1 MPEKMKILFLAAEP
15 VDAMP
20 LRLGQEF
27 RDIEQ
32 KLRSSPKGRS
42 FNLVAQWAVRP
53 RDLME
58 VLMTHRPTV
67 VHFSGHSEG
76 GRLILENED
85 GRAQPIEGKH
95 LAALLAGFGDTLRL
109 VVLNACFTSP
119 GFDELREVV
128 DYTVGTTSAL
138 SDSAAVRFSGCFYQA
153 LAFGNSVQAAYEL
166 AKRQTTLELSAD
178 SEVFTLLIRDGV
190 DASEAFIRQRTKAS
204 KTGKNSP
211 PAASRAEGA
220 EKGRKDNS
228 PLHATPTA
236 KVPGPGNPAPGV
248 ITSSTVGVGLHGA
261 NVRGSSDQIPFE
273 IRESLERFR
282 RDYPDA
288 RKVAFLMMRFGKTKA
303 HEDIV
308 SGIKAALDPLGVTV
322 VRADDKQYHDDLFPN
337 VLTYVYGCSFGIA
350 VFERIETEQFNPNV
364 ALEVGYMFALKK
376 DICLLKDRTL
386 NTLHAD
392 LVGKLYRVFDP
403 LDPIGTIPRELSRWL
418 RDKGLEETPNPGL
431 AADA

>member
-1 MPEKMKILFLAAEP
+1 MPEKIKILFLSAEP
-15 VDAMP
+15 LDTVR
-20 LRLGQEF
+20 LRLAQEF

-32 KLRSSPKGRS
+32 KLRAAPKGRS
-42 FNLVAQWAVRP
+42 FNLVSQWAVRP

-58 VLMTHRPTV
+58 TLMRHRPTV
-67 VHFSGHSEG
+67 VHFSGHAEG
-76 GRLILENED
+76 GKLILENEK
-85 GRAQPIEGKH
+85 GKTQTIEGKH
-95 LAALLAGFGDTLRL
+95 LTALFAGFTDTLRL
-109 VVLNACFTSP
+109 VVLNACFTSA
-119 GFDELREVV
+119 GFDDLAEVI
-128 DYTVGTTSAL
+128 DYTVGTTSAV
-138 SDSAAVRFSGCFYQA
+138 SDSAAIRFSGCFYQA
-153 LAFGNSVQAAYEL
+153 LAFGKSVKAAYEL
-166 AKRQTTLELSAD
+166 AKLQTTLEESAD
-178 SEVFTLLIRDGV
+178 TDIFSLLIRDGV
-190 DASEAFIRQRTKAS
+190 DASEPFVRSRVRPAGSQESASLADSRTES
-204 KTGKNSP
+204 TGSNSP
-211 PAASRAEGA
+211 FQE
-220 EKGRKDNS
+220 S
-228 PLHATPTA
+228 PLA
-236 KVPGPGNPAPGV
+236 KAGAGEGNPLNGARGD
-248 ITSSTVGVGLHGA
+248 SVGGASLHGT
-261 NVRGSSDQIPFE
+261 NMRGPSEVPSE

-288 RKVAFLMMRFGKTKA
+288 RRVAFLMMRFGKTKA

-403 LDPIGTIPRELSRWL
+403 LDPIATIPQELSRWL
-418 RDKGLEETPNPGL
+418 RDKGLERAPNPL
-431 AADA
+431 